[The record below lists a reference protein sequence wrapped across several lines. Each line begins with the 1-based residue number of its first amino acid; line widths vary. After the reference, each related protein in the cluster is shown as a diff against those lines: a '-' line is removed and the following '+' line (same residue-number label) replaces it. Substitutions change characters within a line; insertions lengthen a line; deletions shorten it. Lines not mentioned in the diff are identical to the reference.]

1 MDETRIKVL
10 IDKHRQWFN
19 QKIEEMLAHA
29 WHEWSAEATELHV
42 LRADIENRRKEGR
55 AFYKMDENN
64 INVLCEDLTEESHT
78 AAIEQRLEEFN
89 NDQVLFHLEVEPYE
103 EERLATM
110 ANRAPT
116 IDEPKVEPSTTTIE
130 ERQEGS
136 ARVDTTPHQIN
147 NR

>member
-1 MDETRIKVL
+1 
-10 IDKHRQWFN
+10 
-19 QKIEEMLAHA
+19 ML
-29 WHEWSAEATELHV
+29 
-42 LRADIENRRKEGR
+42 
-55 AFYKMDENN
+55 F
-64 INVLCEDLTEESHT
+64 
-78 AAIEQRLEEFN
+78 RLET
-89 NDQVLFHLEVEPYE
+89 DAYE
-103 EERLATM
+103 EEGLATM